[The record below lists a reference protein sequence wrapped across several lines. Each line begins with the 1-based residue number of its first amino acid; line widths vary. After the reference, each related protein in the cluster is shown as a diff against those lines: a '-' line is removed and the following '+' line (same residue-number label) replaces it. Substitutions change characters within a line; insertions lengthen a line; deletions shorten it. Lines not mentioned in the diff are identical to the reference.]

1 MKPTQPPGSAVEIIY
16 GLNDKPPF
24 IEALFAAFQ
33 HLLAIFVSIV
43 TPPAIICAALKLPIE
58 MTSYIIS
65 MALVVS
71 GISTFIQAR
80 KFGPVGSGLLSI
92 QGTSFTFLG
101 TIIAA
106 GLAVKGSGG
115 SAEAALATVFG
126 ICFFGSFIEMFFSRF
141 LKYLGKVITPLVSGI
156 VVTMIGLSLI
166 KVAVIDIGGGSQLLG
181 KPGFGSF
188 QNLGLAL
195 LVLSV
200 IVILNRSKNSWLRMG
215 AIVIGLAAGY
225 IVAGIAGQ
233 VSLDKLSD
241 LALINVPVPF
251 KYGFFGFRLDFFIP
265 VALLY
270 LITTVESIGDLTAT
284 SLVSNRPIEGPEYI
298 KTISGGVLGD
308 GVNSALAAVFNSF
321 PNTTFSQNNGVI
333 QMTGV
338 ASRYVGF
345 FIAGLLILFGT
356 FPVIG
361 GIFSLIP
368 KPVLGGATLLM
379 FGTVAASG
387 IKIIASS
394 VIDRR
399 GILIIA
405 ISFGAGLGV
414 VLVPDLLQHLPKLAR
429 TIFGSAITT
438 GGLTAIVLNL
448 ILPRSYKQQPVHE
461 DLRTDIT

>member
-1 MKPTQPPGSAVEIIY
+1 MQKTPSPAVDIIY
-16 GLNDKPPF
+16 GLHDKPPF
-24 IEALFAAFQ
+24 MPSLFAALQ
-33 HLLAIFVSIV
+33 HLLAIFVSII
-43 TPPAIICAALKLPIE
+43 TPPAIICGALGLSLG

-71 GISTFIQAR
+71 GLSTWIQAR
-80 KFGPVGSGLLSI
+80 KIGPVGSGLLSI

-106 GLAVKGSGG
+106 GLAVKNSGG
-115 SAEAALATVFG
+115 SATSALTVIFG
-126 ICFFGSFIEMFFSRF
+126 ICFFGSFIEIFFSRF
-141 LKYLGKVITPLVSGI
+141 LKFLGKVITPLVSGI
-156 VVTMIGLSLI
+156 VVTMIGLSLV
-166 KVAVIDIGGGSQLLG
+166 KVAVIDIGGGARLLG
-181 KPGFGSF
+181 KADFGSF
-188 QNLGLAL
+188 ENLAL
-195 LVLSV
+195 AGLVLTV
-200 IVILNRSKNSWLRMG
+200 IVVLNRSKNTWLRMG
-215 AIVIGLAAGY
+215 AIMIGLATGY
-225 IVAGIAGQ
+225 LAAGIAGR
-233 VSLDKLSD
+233 VSLAPLAD
-241 LALINVPVPF
+241 LQLLNIPVPF
-251 KYGFFGFRLDFFIP
+251 KYGFFDFRLDYFIP
-265 VALLY
+265 IALLY

-284 SLVSNRPIEGPEYI
+284 SLVSKQPIEGPAYI

-308 GVNSALAAVFNSF
+308 GVNSALAALFNSF

-338 ASRYVGF
+338 ASRHVGYY
-345 FIAGLLILFGT
+345 IAGLLVLFGI

-405 ISFGAGLGV
+405 ISFGTGLGV
-414 VLVPDLLQHLPKLAR
+414 LLVPQLLQHFPPLFK
-429 TIFGSAITT
+429 TVFGSAITT
-438 GGLTAIVLNL
+438 GGLTAILLNL
-448 ILPRSYKQQPVHE
+448 ILPGSYRSQPVHD
-461 DLRTDIT
+461 DLRTDLT